1 MVFLESNI
9 VLYTAILKS
18 SLLVKGFSFSLPAK
32 QFSYSDHLINFELCY
47 RNIDNLKI
55 LSGDNLDLIKTRI
68 KDINSMSFCNYE
80 ANLLQHLFSGELAL
94 KTVKNL

>member
-1 MVFLESNI
+1 MVSLESNI

-47 RNIDNLKI
+47 RNNDLKI
-55 LSGDNLDLIKTRI
+55 LSGDNLDEIKTRI